1 MDKENPN
8 KTFKELDSN
17 RKIVIGDEMF
27 NINFTTTDK
36 ELEIAVDE
44 LIERINKMKEKW

>member
-27 NINFTTTDK
+27 NISFTTTDK
-36 ELEIAVDE
+36 EPEIAVDE
-44 LIERINKMKEKW
+44 LIGRMKKMRER